1 MPCPYAPLGQGW
13 VGLGWPLAEWEG
25 IIYKT
30 TWDTWSETI
39 LYLNDS
45 KLVTQNDQGIRYTYN
60 RFKGYLDNVETN

>member
-1 MPCPYAPLGQGW
+1 MQDDKLT
-13 VGLGWPLAEWEG
+13 L
-25 IIYKT
+25 IYKT